1 MYTYVYLHQWRSCK
15 EEKIL
20 SINMLSILMIK
31 DAVTNIFHMTFF
43 QQENFSMEGSS
54 SLLPNMLKLSERLIK
69 KRT

>member
-1 MYTYVYLHQWRSCK
+1 
-15 EEKIL
+15 
-20 SINMLSILMIK
+20 MLSILMIK

-54 SLLPNMLKLSERLIK
+54 SLLPNMLELSGRLIK